1 MKYIN
6 VLYDYLLDESGNVID
21 ANNAD
26 ILLVPNYVCENIDE
40 IVQEFF
46 DWVDTEVVNSP
57 KETYPGYWVTLSDGD
72 KCLGVNSDHFVD
84 WINKR
89 YFFCEKKEALVS
101 KVNTIYNPQYPSAK
115 F

>member
-6 VLYDYLLDESGNVID
+6 VLYDYRLDESGNVID
-21 ANNAD
+21 ADNAD

-46 DWVDTEVVNSP
+46 DWVDTEIVDSP
-57 KETYPGYWVTLSDGD
+57 KEIYPGYWVTLSDGN
-72 KCLGVNSDHFVD
+72 KCLGVNSGHFVD
-84 WINKR
+84 WLNKR
-89 YFFCEKKEALVS
+89 YFCCEKKEALVI